1 MNDNLLHKN
10 TLVCVHLPG
19 NHSGHS
25 VQVYKKLKKK
35 MHPKSSKVP
44 HRLEGQ

>member
-25 VQVYKKLKKK
+25 VQVYKKLKKNA
-35 MHPKSSKVP
+35 PQE
-44 HRLEGQ
+44 LESTS